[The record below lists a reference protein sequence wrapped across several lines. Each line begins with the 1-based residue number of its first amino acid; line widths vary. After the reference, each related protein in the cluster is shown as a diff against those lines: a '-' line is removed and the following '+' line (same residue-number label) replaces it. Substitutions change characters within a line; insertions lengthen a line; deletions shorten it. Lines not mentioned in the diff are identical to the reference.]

1 MNLIPWRR
9 RRHDSEA
16 RKRSE
21 LAAPLHEFRSEL
33 DRLFEDFFR
42 DPWSVTEPSA
52 MSRLTATPAI
62 DLSENDKTIT
72 IRAEVPGMDPD
83 DIDVN
88 VSGNILTITGENR
101 EEKESHEENYY
112 HVERRH
118 GSFRRSIE
126 LPESADLDKIEA
138 EQRNGVLTIHVAKQP
153 TATSKQISVKG
164 AKGEK
169 AEVAAGPH

>member
-1 MNLIPWRR
+1 
-9 RRHDSEA
+9 
-16 RKRSE
+16 
-21 LAAPLHEFRSEL
+21 
-33 DRLFEDFFR
+33 
-42 DPWSVTEPSA
+42 